1 LGWLRDDAS
10 AKVYHERPLRAGYS
24 CFMSE
29 PRFFVQRLAIIGV
42 GLIGGSLA
50 RALRQANA
58 VGEVVGCGRDERH
71 LKRAQELGVIDRW
84 STRPAE
90 AVTGADMV
98 VLAAPVGAMQNLFKA
113 IQPAL
118 SPTTIVTDVGSTKI
132 SVIAAVREVFGVLPL
147 RFVPGHPIAGTERTG
162 VEASFAELFRERRVI
177 LTPASE
183 TDPTATARV
192 KAMWQLTGAQVSEM
206 SAEHHDQVLAAT
218 SHLPHVLAYA
228 LVDHLAAMD
237 DRTEIFAYAAG
248 GFRDFTRI
256 ASSSPE
262 MWRDI
267 ACANREALTTVLD
280 GYLQD
285 LLQLREAI
293 ARNDGEAILTV
304 FRRAKQ
310 ARDRLI
316 DLAGPISQTGA

>member
-1 LGWLRDDAS
+1 MR
-10 AKVYHERPLRAGYS
+10 K
-24 CFMSE
+24 
-29 PRFFVQRLAIIGV
+29 VQRLAIIGV

-50 RALRQANA
+50 RALREADV
-58 VGEVVGCGRDERH
+58 VGEVVGCGRDSAH
-71 LKRAQELGVIDRW
+71 LQRAQALGVVDRW
-84 STRPAE
+84 MTNPAE
-90 AVTGADMV
+90 AVTGSDLV
-98 VLAAPVGAMQNLFKA
+98 VIAVPVGAMCDLFKT
-113 IQPAL
+113 IRPAL
-118 SPTTIVTDVGSTKI
+118 APQAIVTDVGSTKLG
-132 SVIAAVREVFGVLPL
+132 VIAAAREAFGKLPAS
-147 RFVPGHPIAGTERTG
+147 FVPGHPIAGTEQTG
-162 VEASFAELFRERRVI
+162 VEASFAELFQGRRVI
-177 LTPASE
+177 LTPTPE
-183 TDPTATARV
+183 TDPVATRRV
-192 KAMWQLTGAQVSEM
+192 RELWQQTGAQVSEM
-206 SAEHHDQVLAAT
+206 DPRHHDQVLAAT

-267 ACANREALTTVLD
+267 ACANREALTAVLD

-285 LLQLREAI
+285 LQQLREAI
-293 ARNDGEAILTV
+293 AAGDGEAIITV

-316 DLAGPISQTGA
+316 ELAGPNAGASA